1 MNGSPL
7 RNRALKMVEKAK
19 QMNVRQ
25 TVKLGFDA
33 FLTQSLDLDEFREEQ
48 PPQVELKPCQ

>member
-7 RNRALKMVEKAK
+7 RNTALKIVKKAK
-19 QMNVRQ
+19 KMNVRQ

-33 FLTQSLDLDEFREEQ
+33 DLTQSLDLDELREEQ

>member
-25 TVKLGFDA
+25 TVKIGFDA
-33 FLTQSLDLDEFREEQ
+33 GLTQSLDLDEFREEQ

>member
-25 TVKLGFDA
+25 TVKLGFDEG
-33 FLTQSLDLDEFREEQ
+33 LTQSLDLDELRKEQ

>member
-33 FLTQSLDLDEFREEQ
+33 VLTQSLDLNEFREEQ

>member
-33 FLTQSLDLDEFREEQ
+33 DSTQSLDLDEFREEQ

>member
-33 FLTQSLDLDEFREEQ
+33 GYTQSLDIDEFREEQ

>member
-25 TVKLGFDA
+25 TFKHGFDA
-33 FLTQSLDLDEFREEQ
+33 GLTQSLDLDEFREEQ